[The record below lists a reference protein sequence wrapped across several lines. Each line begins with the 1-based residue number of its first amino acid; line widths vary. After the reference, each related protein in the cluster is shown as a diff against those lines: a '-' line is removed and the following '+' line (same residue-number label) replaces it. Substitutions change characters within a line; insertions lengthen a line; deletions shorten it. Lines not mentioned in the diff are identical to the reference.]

1 MKRVIVIGAGPG
13 GLAAAINLAGLGLD
27 VTVVEKDAVPGG
39 RMKGLTFGENNE
51 YSVDTGPSI
60 LQLPGIY
67 EALFARAGKRIEDYV
82 TLLRVDPNTRLH
94 FWDRSTLDTT
104 SDLARMAEQCARF
117 GPEKGPAFTAW
128 MRDSEKKYS
137 IAYEKFIA
145 HNAGSLDYYNPIRLL
160 PTLPYRPWE
169 TLYTQLDRYFH
180 DDRINYAFSYPSKYL
195 GLHPTTC
202 SSVFSVIPY
211 IELAFGVWHVK
222 GGFRE
227 LARGM
232 KKCAEDLGAR
242 FRMSS
247 PVAQLWIEED
257 PSGKQK
263 PRTRG
268 VILTSGERLEADA
281 VVVNA
286 DLPYASKN
294 LIPAR
299 YRRFGRTSDMAL
311 DHAKY
316 SCSTFMLYLGIDK
329 VYGPEEGAAHHMIYL
344 SESAR
349 RTDRDALEDRT
360 IDLDDPPFYV
370 CNPALTDPDPAS
382 APEGHST
389 LYVLVPVPNTHNA
402 VDWKF
407 AEKTL
412 IERVPQWLEKVGLKD
427 VAKHIVAK
435 RSFTAETWRDE
446 FNVFRG
452 AVFNLSHT
460 WLQLGPTRP
469 RVESPDVAGLY
480 WVGGGTHP
488 GSGLLT
494 IIESANIAA
503 DYLSRAAG
511 MGALPLWPYVP
522 QVGGPKLEPLQRS
535 ARRGAV
541 ARHEASVDPAPGP

>member
-1 MKRVIVIGAGPG
+1 MKRVIVVGAGPG

-27 VTVVEKDAVPGG
+27 VTVVEKDSLPGG
-39 RMKGLTFGENNE
+39 RMKGLTFGANNE
-51 YSVDTGPSI
+51 YTVDTGPSI

-67 EALFARAGKRIEDYV
+67 EALFARNGKRIEDYV

-104 SDLARMAEQCARF
+104 SDLRRMADQCAKF
-117 GPEKGPAFTAW
+117 GPEKGPAFTDW
-128 MRDSEKKYS
+128 MTESAKKYT

-145 HNAGSLDYYNPIRLL
+145 HNAGGVDYYNPIRLL
-160 PTLPYRPWE
+160 PTLRYRPWE

-180 DDRINYAFSYPSKYL
+180 DDRINYALSYPSKYL

-222 GGFRE
+222 GGFRA
-227 LARGM
+227 LAAGM

-242 FRMSS
+242 FMMNS
-247 PVAQLWIEED
+247 PVAQLWIED
-257 PSGKQK
+257 NAKGK

-268 VILTSGERLEADA
+268 VILTNGERIEADV

-294 LIPAR
+294 LIPSR
-299 YRRFGRTSDMAL
+299 YRRLGRTSDAL
-311 DHAKY
+311 LDRAKY
-316 SCSTFMLYLGIDK
+316 SCSTFMLYLGLDK
-329 VYGPEEGAAHHMIYL
+329 
-344 SESAR
+344 
-349 RTDRDALEDRT
+349 
-360 IDLDDPPFYV
+360 
-370 CNPALTDPDPAS
+370 
-382 APEGHST
+382 
-389 LYVLVPVPNTHNA
+389 
-402 VDWKF
+402 DWKS
-407 AEKTL
+407 AEQTL
-412 IERVPQWLEKVGLKD
+412 RERVPQWLEKVGLKD
-427 VAKHIVAK
+427 VAKHIVESRAY
-435 RSFTAETWRDE
+435 TAETWRDE
-446 FNVFRG
+446 YNVFRG

-469 RVESPDVAGLY
+469 RVESPDINGLY

-503 DYLSRAAG
+503 DYISRAAG
-511 MGALPLWPYVP
+511 QGPLALWPHVP
-522 QVGGPKLEPLQRS
+522 QVGAPKLQPLQRPS
-535 ARRGAV
+535 RRV
-541 ARHEASVDPAPGP
+541 ATRRDEASVDSPPGP

>member
-27 VTVVEKDAVPGG
+27 VTVVEKDSLPGG
-39 RMKGLTFGENNE
+39 RMKGLTFGANNE
-51 YSVDTGPSI
+51 YTVDTGPSI

-67 EALFARAGKRIEDYV
+67 EALFARNGKRIEDYV

-104 SDLARMAEQCARF
+104 SDLRRMADQCAKF
-117 GPEKGPAFTAW
+117 GPEKGPAFTDW
-128 MRDSEKKYS
+128 MTESAKKYT

-145 HNAGSLDYYNPIRLL
+145 HNAGGVDYYNPIRLL
-160 PTLPYRPWE
+160 PTLRYRPWE

-180 DDRINYAFSYPSKYL
+180 DDRINYALSYPSKYL

-222 GGFRE
+222 GGFRA
-227 LARGM
+227 LAAGM

-242 FRMSS
+242 FMMNS
-247 PVAQLWIEED
+247 PVAQLWIED
-257 PSGKQK
+257 NAKGK

-268 VILTSGERLEADA
+268 VILTNGERIEADV

-294 LIPAR
+294 LIPSR
-299 YRRFGRTSDMAL
+299 YRRLGRTSDAL
-311 DHAKY
+311 LDRAKY

-329 VYGPEEGAAHHMIYL
+329 VYGPEDGAAHHMIYL
-344 SESAR
+344 SEASR
-349 RTDRDALEDRT
+349 RTDRDALEDKS

-370 CNPALTDPDPAS
+370 CNPTPTDGAGAPA
-382 APEGHST
+382 GHST
-389 LYVLVPVPNTHNA
+389 LYVLVPVPNTHND
-402 VDWKF
+402 VDWKS
-407 AEKTL
+407 AEQTL
-412 IERVPQWLEKVGLKD
+412 RERVPQWLEKVGLKD
-427 VAKHIVAK
+427 VAKHIVESRAY
-435 RSFTAETWRDE
+435 TAETWRDE
-446 FNVFRG
+446 YNVFRG

-469 RVESPDVAGLY
+469 RVESPDINGLY

-503 DYLSRAAG
+503 DYISRAAG
-511 MGALPLWPYVP
+511 QGPLALWPHVP
-522 QVGGPKLEPLQRS
+522 QVGAPKLQPLQRPS
-535 ARRGAV
+535 RRV
-541 ARHEASVDPAPGP
+541 ATRRDEASVDSPPGP